1 MNYMMIDTETT
12 NSLDD
17 PLAYDVGFEV
27 FDRDGKTIET
37 ASLTNKDLFLDKDF
51 MASAY
56 YAEKIPS
63 YWKEIWAKE
72 RELLTWR
79 EIKWRV
85 FDACKRND
93 CQIVAAHNAMFD
105 NRALNLTQRYIT
117 TSQHRYFLPYGVTWW
132 DTLKMARE
140 VFGNDE
146 TYARFC
152 EYFGYTTTRGKPR
165 FTAEIV
171 YKFISGDIDFEER
184 HTGLEDV
191 KIEKDIFLYCLDRVP
206 DIDGRLWKP
215 KPEPP
220 RKMEPWE
227 IELQELLA

>member
-1 MNYMMIDTETT
+1 MNYMIIDSETC

-17 PLAYDVGFEV
+17 PLVYDVGFEV
-27 FDRDGKTIET
+27 FDDCGRTIET
-37 ASLTNKDLFLDKDF
+37 ASLTNKDVFLDKDF
-51 MASAY
+51 MSSAY
-56 YAEKIPS
+56 YAEKIPN
-63 YWKEIWAKE
+63 YWKEIWAKK
-72 RELLTWR
+72 RELISWK

-85 FDACKRND
+85 FDACKRNG
-93 CQIVAAHNAMFD
+93 CIIVAAHNAMFD

-117 TSQHRYFLPYGVTWW
+117 TSRYRYFLPFGVEWH

-140 VFGNDE
+140 VLAQDKAYNN
-146 TYARFC
+146 FC
-152 EYFGYTTTRGKPR
+152 NFYGYTTTRGKPK
-165 FTAEIV
+165 FTAEVV

-191 KIEKDIFLYCLDRVP
+191 KIEKDIFLYCLARKP

-215 KPEPP
+215 KPVPE

-227 IELQELLA
+227 IELQELLS

>member
-27 FDRDGKTIET
+27 FDRNGKTIET
-37 ASLTNKDLFLDKDF
+37 ASLTNKDLFLDK
-51 MASAY
+51 
-56 YAEKIPS
+56 
-63 YWKEIWAKE
+63 
-72 RELLTWR
+72 
-79 EIKWRV
+79 V

-117 TSQHRYFLPYGVTWW
+117 TSQHRYFLPYGITWW

-140 VFGNDE
+140 VLGNDE
-146 TYARFC
+146 TYIRFC

-191 KIEKDIFLYCLDRVP
+191 KIEKDIFLYCLNRVP